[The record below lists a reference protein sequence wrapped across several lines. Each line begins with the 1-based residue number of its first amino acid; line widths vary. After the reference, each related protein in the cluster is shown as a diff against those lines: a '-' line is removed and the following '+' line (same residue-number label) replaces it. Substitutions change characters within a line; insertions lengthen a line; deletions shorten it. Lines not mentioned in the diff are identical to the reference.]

1 MNEQLLKDIEE
12 GLSLLRSDEWK
23 QYLAFLRRRNQKQQA
38 RVNAAVRK
46 ADIIQAQ
53 IDLALMEDSMRQA
66 DIFRQQV
73 LQANANIKKG
83 VKKDV

>member
-1 MNEQLLKDIEE
+1 MNEQLIKDTEE
-12 GLSLLRSDEWK
+12 GLKLLQSEEWK

-46 ADIIQAQ
+46 GDIVEARIE
-53 IDLALMEDSMRQA
+53 LELMEDSMRQA
-66 DIFRQQV
+66 DLFRQQV

-83 VKKDV
+83 ETQNG